1 METIH
6 KANSDRPQ
14 KTAEAP
20 LLVKLSESQT
30 LDLPLEHEDHLL
42 KHSEEQLEFRDV
54 NSIAK
59 EESKYSWEGL
69 KCFMF
74 AFHR

>member
-6 KANSDRPQ
+6 RADSGRPQ

-20 LLVKLSESQT
+20 LSVKLSESQT

-42 KHSEEQLEFRDV
+42 KCSEEQLEFRDV
-54 NSIAK
+54 NAIAK
-59 EESKYSWEGL
+59 EELKYSWEGL
-69 KCFMF
+69 KCLML
-74 AFHR
+74 AFYR